1 MFIKN
6 KGNSALIRVF
16 LFCIIFSFSAVALY
30 ARGSGEFSKKYQDE
44 LTITF
49 EEVVLQVESGTMD
62 EGEAKQTLSLLRTEY
77 NVEYNDFA
85 GKLDAIIDE
94 VAENKK
100 DSQEALSDF
109 SLLQEDLVR
118 VREQKMEQNR
128 EQNKVKTVN
137 KSILIN
143 NGQGSPHGGTSSAG
157 KDRTGK
163 NN

>member
-1 MFIKN
+1 MVFKKKTGIGALRRVSLLFII
-6 KGNSALIRVF
+6 LM
-16 LFCIIFSFSAVALY
+16 FSAAALY
-30 ARGSGEFSKKYQDE
+30 AGGAGEFSKKYQDE

-62 EGEAKQTLSLLRTEY
+62 AEEAKETLSLLRSEY

-118 VREQKMEQNR
+118 VREQEMEQNKDKGVR
-128 EQNKVKTVN
+128 
-137 KSILIN
+137 KSISAA
-143 NGQGSPHGGTSSAG
+143 GEQGSTRGEKPS
-157 KDRTGK
+157 GK

>member
-1 MFIKN
+1 MIKN
-6 KGNSALIRVF
+6 KGNSALLRVF
-16 LFCIIFSFSAVALY
+16 LLCIIFSFSAAALH

-44 LTITF
+44 LAVTF
-49 EEVVLQVESGTMD
+49 EETVLQVESGTMD
-62 EGEAKQTLSLLRTEY
+62 AGEAKDALSLLRSEY

-118 VREQKMEQNR
+118 VREQKMEQNEDKR
-128 EQNKVKTVN
+128 ER
-137 KSILIN
+137 KSISAADE
-143 NGQGSPHGGTSSAG
+143 QGTARGEKPS
-157 KDRTGK
+157 GK